1 MKKYEILLA
10 QSEENLYHPIL
21 IRGTLEKEIYQV
33 TTEIGSGPSI
43 EIFSKKEFDL
53 VITDILAVL
62 EKAKELNP
70 ETMAI
75 LMLTTSA
82 KSMLTIHAVRSAAD
96 DYLFMPFELAE
107 LEVRVALCIEKLEL
121 KKRNGQDHSNEKI
134 ETLLKTLSYDIRG
147 ALMSMTATL
156 KLLSQGYYGEMDE
169 EATNRLKEL
178 VSKTLRLTGMTEA
191 CLGETWSAGGA
202 LKMEGPL
209 TKWVPDRVSP
219 TLKEFPYNV
228 REGFPRLL

>member
-70 ETMAI
+70 EIMTI
-75 LMLTTSA
+75 FMLTTSA
-82 KSMLTIHAVRSAAD
+82 KSILTIHAVRSTVD

-107 LEVRVALCIEKLEL
+107 LEVRVALCI
-121 KKRNGQDHSNEKI
+121 
-134 ETLLKTLSYDIRG
+134 
-147 ALMSMTATL
+147 
-156 KLLSQGYYGEMDE
+156 
-169 EATNRLKEL
+169 
-178 VSKTLRLTGMTEA
+178 
-191 CLGETWSAGGA
+191 
-202 LKMEGPL
+202 
-209 TKWVPDRVSP
+209 
-219 TLKEFPYNV
+219 
-228 REGFPRLL
+228 